1 MEPSGYVTRPDYR
14 VDLLARRNRFTARA
28 GDTVLASSERCLLVD
43 EQDHGIVVYFPRED
57 VELGALTA
65 TDSSS
70 RCPYKGNASYWRL
83 ARGEGDGG
91 ADVAWSYEEPYA
103 EVARIAGYV
112 AFYQDRVTVSVGVAT
127 PAVSGR

>member
-14 VDLLARRNRFTARA
+14 VDVLARRNRFTARA
-28 GDTVLASSERCLLVD
+28 GDAVLASSERCLLVD
-43 EQDHGIVVYFPRED
+43 EQDHGLVVYFPRED
-57 VELGALTA
+57 VDLEALAPT
-65 TDSSS
+65 TSTS

-83 ARGEGDGG
+83 AAGAEGD
-91 ADVAWSYEEPYA
+91 ADVAWSYEEPYP